1 MIDKVVKYIYR
12 NNLFCKKD
20 KLLLAISGGADSV
33 ALMHFL
39 LDFGVKFELAHANF
53 NLRGNESKND
63 EIFVKNLAQTH
74 NLKIH
79 VKSFKTKKNAEE
91 NKISLQMA
99 ARNLRYEW
107 FANLLKERELK
118 FIVTAHHRDDI
129 VETFFIN
136 LIRGSGI
143 RGLLSI
149 PAKNDCVIRPFL
161 CINRSE
167 IDKYLLEKQ
176 QIYREDSSNVELKYF
191 RNKVRSSLIPLL
203 EEMNPSIKET
213 VINEINILRDI
224 SNIFHA
230 HISKV
235 QNNIFKKESDNF
247 IIQID
252 KLKKLSPLQP
262 YLFEILRPFEF
273 NQIDNIIKALDG
285 QSGKYFYSKQYK
297 LLINRDE
304 IIIKKREIDKPTI
317 IEIDKS
323 TRKIENPLKIRF
335 SVGSYLEINKSD
347 SVAQLDFDKLQFPLI
362 LRKWNKGDKF
372 HPLGMRQFKKIS
384 DFFIDN
390 KLSQLEKED
399 KWLLCS
405 NDNIVWVVGSRID
418 NRFKITANTK
428 KLYIAELLNS

>member
-53 NLRGNESKND
+53 NLRGNESKDD

-79 VKSFKTKKNAEE
+79 IKSFKTKEHAEE

-118 FIVTAHHRDDI
+118 FIVTAHHEDDI

-149 PAKNDCVIRPFL
+149 PNKNGCIIRPFL

-167 IDKYLLEKQ
+167 IDKYLLEKKQ
-176 QIYREDSSNVELKYF
+176 VYREDSSNIELKYF

-230 HISKV
+230 HTSKV
-235 QNNIFKKESDNF
+235 QNNILKKESDSF
-247 IIQID
+247 IIQIN
-252 KLKKLSPLQP
+252 KLKKFSPLQP

-304 IIIKKREIDKPTI
+304 IIIKKREIDDHTI

-323 TRKIENPLKIRF
+323 TRKIGSPLKIRF

-372 HPLGMRQFKKIS
+372 HPLGMCQFKKIS

-405 NDNIVWVVGSRID
+405 NDDIVWVVGSRID